1 MSEKK
6 TTTTLTVPRLG
17 EGIVEVLIL
26 RLLKQPGDLVAKDEL
41 LYEMEH
47 DKASLEI
54 ESPTAGRL
62 TAWLVEEG
70 RRVPIGGA
78 VAEIEPVAE
87 TEAVAGTGAP
97 AEPGAAADGAGPV
110 PAPAQGASPAGP
122 PGQPR
127 TGTVR
132 IPPRTR
138 AHARRLGLD
147 ETVLATLVPARG
159 RSLMPADLER
169 HVADRACAAPEPQQ
183 VRLQARSQD
192 PVEGAKPV
200 TPAPLTGAGHD
211 FTDRPVSRRQKELN
225 RALRSGTGDV
235 VPAVVATEVREEL
248 LASALRARRAA
259 GDGQNFTT
267 AFQVFAHLA
276 ARVAADFPFLRS
288 RRLGEDHLRVFDH
301 VDLGIACAGEDGDL
315 TIGVVRGSDL
325 LDADRFDERY
335 ADAVERAL
343 GGESQADG
351 RVTLM
356 LSHLGD
362 QGATFAVP
370 VVVPPAAAT
379 LFLGAPSGSGPKA
392 VRRIVLAFDH
402 TVFNGQEAAR
412 FLDALRAELAQAGE
426 PEAPVPAATTDR
438 TRADGQQAREVRESA
453 LERLTALASEVADH
467 AVDPDRPL
475 GEQGIDS
482 AKALRLTREAGRIFG
497 TKLPA
502 TAIWKYPTLRA
513 LAELLPQTAPGEA
526 PPTPPTPIAPI
537 APVASVPVA
546 SAAATSVAATSV
558 PVPVA
563 VPDAR
568 GPAEEDVRG
577 AVAVIGMACRVPGAD
592 DVDAFW
598 SLLAEGHCRIEPVP
612 AGRFAGSP
620 AGDPAAAAPRAGLLD
635 RIDLFDARFFS
646 VTPRQAASMD
656 PQQRALLELSWHALE
671 HAALDPDDLAGT
683 PVGVFAAACSYD
695 YREQLVERDAAD
707 GYATVGT
714 FPAFLANRIS
724 HTYDFTGPSITVDT
738 ACSGALTALS
748 LAERAI
754 RSGDCEIALAGAA
767 NLLSNGFNNEAYR
780 RAGMLSPQ
788 GTSLVFDR
796 GADGFVRGE
805 GAGWVVL
812 KRLDR
817 AIEDGDPVLAVLRAT
832 AVNHG
837 GRAAALTAPNPR
849 AQAALVRTALD
860 RAGLHAADL
869 GFLEAHG
876 TATPLGDPI
885 EIDAVREV
893 LEGGAGGPVTRAAG
907 PLDRLWVGS
916 AKANIGHLEGASG
929 LAGLIK
935 AVQVLRNELIPG
947 TPNFTELNPH
957 IDLDGTPLTVA
968 DHPVRWPRVD
978 GSPRRAAV
986 SAFGFGGSNA
996 HAVLEEAPAL
1006 DGPGAANGN
1015 GVLLAVPL
1023 SAATARSLVRLA
1035 GRLADRI
1042 GKEPS
1047 GLDLQQIAWSL
1058 QSGRRALAERMLV
1071 VARDTGELADAVRA
1085 FAAGETHP
1093 ATATL
1098 ERPDALATLTDERA
1112 RTALLQWL
1120 SGGTADWAALWTV
1133 GQPPRRVPLVPYPF
1147 EREPYWLPGEP
1158 AARPASA
1165 VAAPSGPAPTAVVA
1179 TAAAVTGGR
1188 TNALVLPAG
1197 HPLAEHRV
1205 AGRAVAPGA
1214 LLIDALAGGGP
1225 VALSG
1230 VRFLRPVPFDD
1241 GLRLER
1247 GTDDGHG
1254 RTALTVHHDG
1264 HVHAR
1269 AVADPGTPEPLAA
1282 GDRTLADGTP
1292 VDLADMLHR
1301 AGIDVGTA
1309 YHAVT
1314 ALVRSGNR
1322 AAGRLTPP
1330 AGDPLTRRVGWLD
1343 AALQAA
1349 CALAA
1354 PGSTL
1359 MAAALGR
1366 VFWSGELPDR
1376 ADLLL
1381 HLVEDSP
1388 EHVLVD
1394 LDAVTE
1400 DGRAVLRVRG
1410 LRLVQAP
1417 SAPASTAPAQAAQD
1431 SAPIRVLSPVWA
1443 EESTP
1448 RPAPAG
1454 TATHTV
1460 TLYDRHTERAA
1471 EGLRGDVATLLP
1483 VGPDGVDRDRLGTA
1497 VRAAA
1502 GSPLAVTLLVGGCRW
1517 TEDTAGVTALRHWLT
1532 ALLTTAQVLAES
1544 GTPAEVR
1551 LLTTGLGAPDG
1562 ESPAPGASLQGALL
1576 GALRTLPL
1584 EVPTVTAAAVDL
1596 PADALHSAAFEPIAA
1611 AVAEPCGRAVPLVA
1625 LRGVR
1630 RLRQVLAERPLPDA
1644 RGFRPGG
1651 VYVVFG
1657 GAGGIGGEVARHLAA
1672 RYRASLLLVG
1682 RSAEGEDV
1690 RNLLEDLR
1698 AAGGQAHYHR
1708 GDVTDAGDVAAALA
1722 RCRTDFGEPDGLLH
1736 SVGSVSDGLLTGL
1749 TAADIDHVLETKVT
1763 AVLTLRR
1770 ALAGRPG
1777 TALIL
1782 FSSVAGLFGSVGG
1795 LNYAAANAFLDHYAA
1810 AVDGDGGL
1818 VVRTFDWGLWRGTGL
1833 ARQYTAHVRRQYPG
1847 LTDFEPERGVA
1858 ALEAGMSGTDPQTVA
1873 ISGDPEPLRAL
1884 TRPAAAD
1891 PAHLLERYARG
1902 ALARTMADL
1911 GLDHGTARAGC
1922 TAAADLLGVVPEH
1935 HRLLAAVLDLLE
1947 GEGPDARS
1955 AVHLA
1960 TDRAALLAGHPD
1972 LLGHVELLDR
1982 ALASYGPVLRGEQPA
1997 TAVLFPR
2004 GDLGAVSAIYSNNQL
2019 FDPVN
2024 AAVARELAADAAR
2037 IAREG
2042 RRPRI
2047 LEIGAGVGG
2056 TTASALAAMDAL
2068 GVTDAEYAYTDVS
2081 RAFLQHARRR
2091 FGERVGPQ
2099 LLDIEKSPAGQGF
2112 ATGHYD
2118 LVVASNV
2125 LHATRDLTLVL
2136 RHVSELLA
2144 PGGRL
2149 LLVEITVPAAV
2160 YTLTFGLTDGWWRYV
2175 DTQYRLPHGPL
2186 LDGARWQALLEA
2198 GGWTLAGVGHQ
2209 RDVPG
2214 CVALLDCRAPSA
2226 PAADVPAAAAATRTP
2241 AADGTDGTGGT
2252 HDRLREIVRELLGDP
2267 RADVPGDRPW
2277 QELGIDSLLNLELVT
2292 AVSKAFGE
2300 ISSTALF
2307 EHRTLDELARAL
2319 GGRARPAGATA
2330 AATAF
2335 AAAEA
2340 PDEAPAAGDG
2350 DATGDGAGAADL
2362 LAELT
2367 GLAADLTGQDH
2378 ALIDQDCDFPGI
2390 GVDSL
2395 LNGEF
2400 TAALRQRF
2408 PARAIPSTVLFEH
2421 TSLRSLA
2428 AWLAA
2433 PTRRARP
2440 HAVTVAAATPPA
2452 PLTVPATLPVSPD
2465 AAARS
2470 AAGPRPARPAVPAE
2484 PSGHRA
2490 PVAIVGLAGRYPGAE
2505 DIDAFWRLLSEG
2517 RNPVTEVPAE
2527 RWDWRTAR
2535 TLGGGYA
2542 RWGCFVDGWDR
2553 FDPELFRITPR
2564 DAAVMDPQERLFLE
2578 VSWEAFETA
2587 GYSRRTLSGSAG
2599 GPKVGVFAG
2608 VTSNSHLIAQ
2618 HQARLA
2624 GADNPEYAVTAAA
2637 SVANRVSH
2645 AFDLSGPSL
2654 TVDTM
2659 CSSSLT
2665 ALHLA
2670 CRAVQDGE
2678 ADLALAGGVNL
2689 YLHPDRFAGLCALGM
2704 PSRGDRTRAFGA
2716 GGDGFVPGEGVGAV
2730 VLKRLDRAEADG
2742 DTVYAVIRGTGLNHG
2757 GGTGGYTVPNPLAQA
2772 AVIGTTLDAAGID
2785 PAAVGYLEAHG
2796 TGTEL
2801 GDPIELRALA
2811 LAFDGD
2817 RPATAGLRIG
2827 SVKSN
2832 IGHGEAAAGIAGL
2845 TKAVLQLR
2853 HGQLVPTL
2861 HAEQLNPKLDLDGT
2875 SLHIQRRAEA
2885 WPQSVDAEGRTLPRL
2900 AAVSSFGAGGS
2911 NAHVLL
2917 EEYPQTAQPA
2927 PARPGADRTPVL
2939 LPLSAPDPQ
2948 RLRTLAARLAG
2959 LIAHVPGSE
2968 TLLAATA
2975 TPTDIAHTLR
2985 VGRETWPHRAAVTA
2999 SDPRRLREAL
3009 TALAEGR
3016 PHPDVATAD
3025 TADHAEAVARAW
3037 VVDGRP
3043 PAQDLPGRRVALPT
3057 TPFARRRCTLTAP
3070 EGHDPLLGAPIDLPL
3085 ADSVR
3090 IPATRTVTAR
3100 LGGASR
3106 WVADHV
3112 VDGTALLP
3120 GAFHPELVHEA
3131 LLTAGES
3138 PYRQVIRDLM
3148 WPAPAAGLPMTV
3160 RAELAE
3166 PGADGTRSFT
3176 VEAVTA
3182 ADGERT
3188 AARGWTEAAVADRVQ
3203 PSLRYRPEDLARHLA
3218 EGVDAEDFYRVF
3230 AGHGFA
3236 YGPLYRTVRRA
3247 LRDGEET
3254 TARLRLPD
3262 GEDRDGRQVLHPALF
3277 DGACQTAAFL
3287 LLCEDPAARRRY
3299 RPLSVNRLAVH
3310 APVTGEAYVHARRV
3324 RAEEA
3329 SGTHVFDVRLVDAG
3343 SGEVLAEAEGFR
3355 IRVEDRDAP
3364 AAPARTADTAT
3375 TAAAFAPADGDRAPA
3390 VATYRL
3396 GWPDAPRPAA
3406 GRPIGTLWTVG
3417 DGALADGLAPQAA
3430 ARLSFDR
3437 ACDVD
3442 ALAETAGRTG
3452 APATV
3457 LVDLTGGPRG
3467 LGFGAEPLPAGQ
3479 IAADWTDFRT
3489 GPIAQVFGL
3498 LQALVRSRAL
3508 DGVLVLFATDDSATG
3523 PSPFQRALHS
3533 LVRTV
3538 AGETGRLRLRM
3549 ASVGSGT
3556 AGTVLPDADADAD
3569 AVAAVRAEL
3578 SAEPADGEDWV
3589 RIGPG
3594 DRRRRAALAPVRDTG
3609 TADPAGLL
3617 RADGTYLVIGG
3628 QGGLG
3633 SEIAAAVRAARPTAR
3648 LVLVGRSA
3656 PDEAALAQLRG
3667 PAGTGPVD
3675 YRRCDVTDLAQLAE
3689 LAAELQR
3696 SGTELHG
3703 IVHTAGVLRDGF
3715 LRGKTPEM
3723 IEEVCRA
3730 KVLAAV
3736 AVDAA
3741 FHDHPLDFFVV
3752 ASSLAAL
3759 VGNQGQSD
3767 YAFANGFLDGFAAAR
3782 TRWTELGLR
3791 SGRSL
3796 SVGWPVLEGAGM
3808 APEPAALGYLSDTFG
3823 LRPLPVREAVR
3834 RMWPLLDLATGP
3846 GQAHAALVAG
3856 DQDLW
3861 SRALGVAADAAADTP
3876 EPREAPAA
3884 PTPTPAVAD
3893 AAAAADPAPAADGRT
3908 AALRWLAERVGRAI
3922 GVPAAMIAADRPL
3935 LDYGVDSIAVM
3946 RLSRLLEDDL
3956 GRLPVALLLD
3966 SSTLGELTDRL
3977 LRDHGAQLTAAVSAE
3992 TGPAPAEAP
4001 AAPAAPA
4008 VIGAAPAPV
4017 DAAGTEAVPL
4027 PDRLIGMWTS
4037 DQAAA
4042 PLAPYNISLSWRLAD
4057 ADRAALAGAVDDLV
4071 RRHPVLGCCVRP
4083 HRGEPSFVPART
4095 APALVDRSPEVG
4107 MDLATAVRQEADRRF
4122 APATEPLLR
4131 PVLWRDGTDTIVQL
4145 TTHHLAADGR
4155 SAELIGQDLAALYAA
4170 RTGGGTVLAPAPS
4183 FADVLRRERED
4194 AARTRAADESFWAA
4208 RLARLTAGPLFP
4220 DADTGTDAASAQRE
4234 YGLGADL
4241 SALLSATA
4249 RTAGVTPFTVL
4260 LAAFAASLG
4269 RLTGRRS
4276 FLLAVPAYGRASASE
4291 DDAVGCF
4298 VNSVPLRIDLD
4309 PARPV
4314 ADWLTSLHDE
4324 VRGAVGHAGLPY
4336 PRLTELCRAAGEH
4349 TVPTVTFAYQNWRR
4363 ETAGA
4368 APGGRTDIGLPVH
4381 RRGQRGHF
4389 DLGLE
4394 VTDGPDGMDVLANH
4408 RTGALDGPAVD
4419 GLVEDLRRMV
4429 VELSRDLDGGRTG
4442 RLLDPAGS
4450 TLVSRFAD
4458 SVRRTPDR
4466 TAVEDRDE
4474 TFSYAALDELS
4485 DAVARQ
4491 VSRATGPGEPVAV
4504 LMHRSARLAA
4514 VLLGILKSGRPYVPL
4529 DDSYPA
4535 DRLRM
4540 VVEGAEC
4547 RLAVA
4552 DPDLAALLPA
4562 TLRVLPAAQALDP
4575 AAALEPDSG
4584 RGTAPLPGDL
4594 AYLMFTSGSTG
4605 RPKGVGV
4612 THGNVVHTLEAIAAT
4627 TGTGPQDRLLAVT
4640 TVCFD
4645 ISVLELFMPLL
4656 TGGTV
4661 VVARRTDVVDA
4672 RRLADLI
4679 ESRNITVLQATPAGW
4694 QLLLDGGWRGRA
4706 GLTALCGGEALPPN
4720 LAAGLVSRTGS
4731 LWNVYG
4737 PTEATIWSTIGRV
4750 DGAAVHL
4757 GGPIG
4762 ATDLVVTEVD
4772 GTAAPAAGEPGE
4784 LWIGGPGVAQGYW
4797 RRPDLTAERF
4807 TAHPARPEGGGRW
4820 FRTGDLVRRDE
4831 QGRLVFLGRAD
4842 SQVKIRGHRVELG
4855 EIEAVLGTHPGLAR
4869 VVVVLRGEG
4878 ALVRL
4883 VAVAV
4888 PARGAAAPGLDEL
4901 RAFAAASL
4909 PAWMLPD
4916 RLVTTPEL
4924 ALTPNGKVDRKAA
4937 ALLARPAAEREAA
4950 TDPVRSADP
4959 APAPVPMP
4967 PAVHAPAQADPA
4979 RIRQSVTSFWAEL
4992 LELDHVPGDRRFF
5005 DLGGNSLLLGRLF
5018 ARLEDR
5024 FPGTGLEVADLFARP
5039 TLDDQVALLT
5049 ERLAPAAPPAP
5060 AAPAARTALPPSAP
5074 AARPSRREARRAL
5087 RLGDDHR

>member
-62 TAWLVEEG
+62 GAWLVEEG
-70 RRVPIGGA
+70 QRVPVGGA

-87 TEAVAGTGAP
+87 PAGP
-97 AEPGAAADGAGPV
+97 AGPGAAADGAGTA

-122 PGQPR
+122 PGRSR

-147 ETVLATLVPARG
+147 EAVLATLVPARG

-169 HVADRACAAPEPQQ
+169 HVADGAATPEPQQ
-183 VRLQARSQD
+183 ARPPA
-192 PVEGAKPV
+192 PVEAPGEAPVEAPASVPAPVEAAKPAAA
-200 TPAPLTGAGHD
+200 APLTGAGHG
-211 FTDRPVSRRQKELN
+211 FTDLPVSPRQKELN

-248 LASALRARRAA
+248 LTSALRARRAA
-259 GDGQNFTT
+259 GDGRNFTT

-276 ARVAADFPFLRS
+276 ARVAAGFPFLRS

-315 TIGVVRGSDL
+315 TIGVVRGADV
-325 LDADRFDERY
+325 LDSGRFDERY

-426 PEAPVPAATTDR
+426 PETPVPTATADR
-438 TRADGQQAREVRESA
+438 TADGQQAREVRESA
-453 LERLTALASEVADH
+453 LERLTALASDVAEH
-467 AVDPDRPL
+467 PVDPDRPL

-497 TKLPA
+497 TRLPA

-513 LAELLPQTAPGEA
+513 LAELLPETAPGAAA
-526 PPTPPTPIAPI
+526 PTAS
-537 APVASVPVA
+537 APVESAPTA
-546 SAAATSVAATSV
+546 SAPVESAPVESA
-558 PVPVA
+558 PVPGA
-563 VPDAR
+563 A
-568 GPAEEDVRG
+568 PAAETREGGDDVRG

-598 SLLAEGHCRIEPVP
+598 SLLADGGCRIEPVP

-620 AGDPAAAAPRAGLLD
+620 AGDPAAAPRAGLLD

-671 HAALDPDDLAGT
+671 HAALDPGDLAGT

-817 AIEDGDPVLAVLRAT
+817 AIADGDPVLAVLRAT

-860 RAGLHAADL
+860 RAGLQAGDL

-876 TATPLGDPI
+876 TGTPLGDPI

-893 LEGGAGGPVTRAAG
+893 LDGGAEGPVTRAAG

-957 IDLDGTPLTVA
+957 IDLAGTPLTVA
-968 DHPVRWPRVD
+968 DRPVRWPRVD

-1006 DGPGAANGN
+1006 AGAGAAGGN
-1015 GVLLAVPL
+1015 GAPLAVPL
-1023 SAATARSLVRLA
+1023 SAATARSLARLA
-1035 GRLADRI
+1035 GDLADRI
-1042 GKEPS
+1042 GREPS
-1047 GLDLQQIAWSL
+1047 DLRQIAWTL

-1071 VARDTGELADAVRA
+1071 VARDTGELAGAARA
-1085 FAAGETHP
+1085 FAAGEAHP
-1093 ATATL
+1093 ATATAG
-1098 ERPDALATLTDERA
+1098 RTDALAALADDRA
-1112 RTALLQWL
+1112 RTALLEWL
-1120 SGGTADWAALWTV
+1120 AGGTADWAELWTG
-1133 GQPPRRVPLVPYPF
+1133 GQPPRRIPLVPYPF

-1158 AARPASA
+1158 AARPEPTAT
-1165 VAAPSGPAPTAVVA
+1165 APSGPVA
-1179 TAAAVTGGR
+1179 TAAAVTGGPAD
-1188 TNALVLPAG
+1188 ALVLPAD

-1214 LLIDALAGGGP
+1214 LLVDALAGGGP
-1225 VALSG
+1225 VALRG
-1230 VRFLRPVPFDD
+1230 VRFLSPVPFDA
-1241 GLRLER
+1241 GLRLQR
-1247 GTDDGHG
+1247 GTADGHG
-1254 RTALTVHHDG
+1254 RTAVTVTRDG

-1269 AVADPGTPEPLAA
+1269 AAADPGTPEPLAA
-1282 GDRTLADGTP
+1282 GDRTLTGGTP
-1292 VDLADMLHR
+1292 VDLAGVLHR
-1301 AGIDVGTA
+1301 AGIDVGPA

-1314 ALVRSGNR
+1314 GLVRSLDW
-1322 AAGRLTPP
+1322 AIGRLTPP

-1349 CALAA
+1349 CALTA
-1354 PGSTL
+1354 PGRSL
-1359 MAAALGR
+1359 MAAAIGR
-1366 VFWSGELPDR
+1366 VAWSGELPDR
-1376 ADLLL
+1376 AHLVL
-1381 HLVEDSP
+1381 HLVEDAP
-1388 EHVLVD
+1388 GHVLVD

-1417 SAPASTAPAQAAQD
+1417 AAPAPAAAD
-1431 SAPIRVLSPVWA
+1431 GDPIRVLSPVWA
-1443 EESTP
+1443 DESTP
-1448 RPAPAG
+1448 GPAPADTG
-1454 TATHTV
+1454 TRTV
-1460 TLYDRHTERAA
+1460 VLYDRHTERAA
-1471 EGLRGDVATLLP
+1471 DGLRGTLLP
-1483 VGPDGVDRDRLGTA
+1483 VGPDGVDRERLGTA

-1544 GTPAEVR
+1544 GAPAEVR

-1562 ESPAPGASLQGALL
+1562 ESPAAGASLQGALL

-1584 EVPTVTAAAVDL
+1584 EVPAVTAAAVDL
-1596 PADALHSAAFEPIAA
+1596 PADALRGAAGDLPAA
-1611 AVAEPCGRAVPLVA
+1611 ALAEPCGRAVPLVA
-1625 LRGVR
+1625 LRGAR
-1630 RLRQVLAERPLPDA
+1630 RLRQVFAERPLPDGA

-1690 RNLLEDLR
+1690 RALLDDLR

-1708 GDVTDAGDVAAALA
+1708 GDVTDAGDVAAALD
-1722 RCRTDFGEPDGLLH
+1722 RCRTAFGEPDGLLH

-1763 AVLTLRR
+1763 AVLALRR
-1770 ALAGRPG
+1770 ALAGRPD
-1777 TALIL
+1777 TALVL

-1911 GLDHGTARAGC
+1911 GLDRGTARAGL

-1947 GEGPDARS
+1947 GEGPHAPS
-1955 AVHLA
+1955 AAHLA
-1960 TDRAALLAGHPD
+1960 ADRAALLAGHPD

-2004 GDLGAVSAIYSNNQL
+2004 GDLGAVSAIYSGNRL

-2024 AAVARELAADAAR
+2024 AAAARELAADAAR

-2091 FGERVGPQ
+2091 FGERVSPQ

-2125 LHATRDLTLVL
+2125 LHATRDLTRVL

-2175 DTQYRLPHGPL
+2175 DTRYRLPHGPL

-2198 GGWTLAGVGHQ
+2198 GGWTLAGIGHL

-2226 PAADVPAAAAATRTP
+2226 LTEDEPAAAAAWAP
-2241 AADGTDGTGGT
+2241 PADGTDGTR
-2252 HDRLREIVRELLGDP
+2252 DRLREIVRELLGDP
-2267 RADVPGDRPW
+2267 QAAVPGDRPW
-2277 QELGIDSLLNLELVT
+2277 QELGIDSLLNLELV
-2292 AVSKAFGE
+2292 ACVSKAFGE
-2300 ISSTALF
+2300 ISTTALF
-2307 EHRTLDELARAL
+2307 EHRTLDDLARAL
-2319 GGRARPAGATA
+2319 DGRARPAGATA
-2330 AATAF
+2330 P
-2335 AAAEA
+2335 AAASAAAQAEA
-2340 PDEAPAAGDG
+2340 VGH
-2350 DATGDGAGAADL
+2350 GDGASAADL

-2367 GLAADLTGQDH
+2367 GMAADLTGQDH
-2378 ALIDQDCDFPGI
+2378 ALIDQDRDFPGI

-2408 PARAIPSTVLFEH
+2408 PDRAIPSTVLFEH

-2433 PTRRARP
+2433 PARQTRP
-2440 HAVTVAAATPPA
+2440 HTGRAATAAPSAPVTVPVTPAVVPTAPA
-2452 PLTVPATLPVSPD
+2452 VPAMPAVPTAALP

-2470 AAGPRPARPAVPAE
+2470 GADLRPARRTAAPAAPG
-2484 PSGHRA
+2484 GHRA
-2490 PVAIVGLAGRYPGAE
+2490 PIAIVGLAGRYPGAE
-2505 DIDAFWRLLSEG
+2505 DLDAFWRMLSEG
-2517 RNPVTEVPAE
+2517 RTPVTEVPAD

-2542 RWGCFVDGWDR
+2542 RWGCFLDGWDR

-2618 HQARLA
+2618 HHARLA

-2772 AVIGTTLDAAGID
+2772 AVIGTTLDDAGVD

-2817 RPATAGLRIG
+2817 RPATTTGLRIG

-2853 HGQLVPTL
+2853 HGRLVPTL

-2875 SLHIQRRAEA
+2875 SLHIQRRAEV
-2885 WPQSVDAEGRTLPRL
+2885 WPQPADTEGRPLPRL
-2900 AAVSSFGAGGS
+2900 AAVSSFGAGGT

-2917 EEYPQTAQPA
+2917 EEYPQTAPPA
-2927 PARPGADRTPVL
+2927 APRSGADRTPVV
-2939 LPLSAPDPQ
+2939 LPLSAPDPE

-2959 LIAHVPGSE
+2959 LIARAPGGE

-2975 TPTDIAHTLR
+2975 TPADLAHTLQ

-2999 SDPRRLREAL
+2999 CDPRRLREAL

-3025 TADHAEAVARAW
+3025 TADRAEPAARAW
-3037 VVDGRP
+3037 VADGRL

-3057 TPFARRRCTLTAP
+3057 TPFARRRCTLPAP
-3070 EGHDPLLGAPIDLPL
+3070 DGHDPRLGDPVDLPL
-3085 ADSVR
+3085 AGAVR
-3090 IPATRTVTAR
+3090 IPAARTVTAR

-3166 PGADGTRSFT
+3166 PGADGARSFT

-3188 AARGWTEAAVADRVQ
+3188 AARGWTEPAVADRVR
-3203 PSLRYRPEDLARHLA
+3203 PSLRYRPDDLARHLA

-3287 LLCEDPAARRRY
+3287 LLSEDPAARRRY
-3299 RPLSVNRLAVH
+3299 RPLSVDRLAVH

-3329 SGTHVFDVRLVDAG
+3329 SGTHVFDLRLVDAG

-3355 IRVEDRDAP
+3355 IRVEDRDGP
-3364 AAPARTADTAT
+3364 AAPARTADTAAP
-3375 TAAAFAPADGDRAPA
+3375 AAASAPSAVSAPSAASVPADGDRIPA

-3396 GWPDAPRPAA
+3396 GWPDAPRTAA

-3437 ACDVD
+3437 ACDAA
-3442 ALAETAGRTG
+3442 ALEETAGRTG

-3467 LGFGAEPLPAGQ
+3467 LGFGAGPLPAEQ
-3479 IAADWTDFRT
+3479 MAAEWTDFRT

-3498 LQALVRSRAL
+3498 LRALVCSRAL

-3549 ASVGSGT
+3549 ASVDCGT
-3556 AGTVLPDADADAD
+3556 PGTGLPE

-3578 SAEPADGEDWV
+3578 TAEPVDGEDWV

-3633 SEIAAAVRAARPTAR
+3633 REIAAAVRAARPTAR

-3656 PDEAALAQLRG
+3656 PDEAVLAGLRG

-3675 YRRCDVTDLAQLAE
+3675 YRRCDVTDPAQLAG

-3715 LRGKTPEM
+3715 LRGKTPEV

-3730 KVLAAV
+3730 KALAAV
-3736 AVDAA
+3736 AVDAV

-3782 TRWTELGLR
+3782 ARWTEQGLR

-3834 RMWPLLDLATGP
+3834 RMWPLLDRATGP

-3856 DQDLW
+3856 EQDVW
-3861 SRALGVAADAAADTP
+3861 SRALGVVADGTADTSG
-3876 EPREAPAA
+3876 A
-3884 PTPTPAVAD
+3884 PT
-3893 AAAAADPAPAADGRT
+3893 AAADPAPAAPLPPTAPADGRT
-3908 AALRWLAERVGRAI
+3908 AALRWLAERVSRAI

-3966 SSTLGELTDRL
+3966 SSTLGELTDLL
-3977 LRDHGAQLTAAVSAE
+3977 LRDHGAQLTAAVAAE
-3992 TGPAPAEAP
+3992 
-4001 AAPAAPA
+4001 AAPAAAEAPEGRTVTAATATVPA
-4008 VIGAAPAPV
+4008 AEAVPADGAGRTA
-4017 DAAGTEAVPL
+4017 AVPL

-4042 PLAPYNISLSWRLAD
+4042 PLAPYNVSLSWRLAG
-4057 ADRAALAGAVDDLV
+4057 ADRAALAGAVEDLV

-4083 HRGEPSFVPART
+4083 HRGEPSFVPAQA
-4095 APALVDRSPEVG
+4095 APALVDRSPEG
-4107 MDLATAVRQEADRRF
+4107 GLDLAAAVRQEADRRF
-4122 APATEPLLR
+4122 ALATEPLLR
-4131 PVLWRDGTDTIVQL
+4131 AVLWRDGTDTVVQL

-4155 SAELIGQDLAALYAA
+4155 SAELIGRDLAGLYAA
-4170 RTGGGTVLAPAPS
+4170 RTGGGPALAPAPS

-4194 AARTRAADESFWAA
+4194 AARTRAADESFWAG
-4208 RLARLTAGPLFP
+4208 RLARPTAEPLFP
-4220 DADTGTDAASAQRE
+4220 DTGADAASAQRE

-4241 SALLSATA
+4241 SALLSGTA

-4291 DDAVGCF
+4291 DEAVGCF

-4314 ADWLTSLHDE
+4314 ADWLAVLHDE

-4336 PRLTELCRAAGEH
+4336 PRLAELCRAAGEH

-4363 ETAGA
+4363 ETAGSAPA
-4368 APGGRTDIGLPVH
+4368 AHTALGLPVH

-4389 DLGLE
+4389 DLGFE
-4394 VTDGPDGMDVLANH
+4394 VTDGPDGVEVLANH
-4408 RTGALDGPAVD
+4408 RTGALDGTAVD

-4429 VELSRDLDGGRTG
+4429 VELSRELAGGRVA

-4458 SVRRTPDR
+4458 AARRTPDR
-4466 TAVEDRDE
+4466 PAVEDRDE
-4474 TFSYAALDELS
+4474 TLSYAALDGLS

-4491 VSRATGPGEPVAV
+4491 VSRAVGPGEPVAV

-4552 DPDLAALLPA
+4552 DPDLAALLPS
-4562 TLRVLPAAQALDP
+4562 TLRVLPAAEALDP
-4575 AAALEPDSG
+4575 DAAPEAGSG
-4584 RGTAPLPGDL
+4584 QGTAPLPGDL

-4672 RRLADLI
+4672 GRLAGLI
-4679 ESRNITVLQATPAGW
+4679 ENRDITVLQATPAGW

-4720 LAAGLVSRTGS
+4720 LAADLLSRTGS

-4750 DGAAVHL
+4750 DGETVHL

-4762 ATDLVVTEVD
+4762 ATGLAVTEVD
-4772 GTAAPAAGEPGE
+4772 GTAAPAPGEPGE
-4784 LWIGGPGVAQGYW
+4784 LWIGGPAVAQGYW

-4869 VVVVLRGEG
+4869 VVVVLRGTG

-4901 RAFAAASL
+4901 RAFAAARL

-4937 ALLARPAAEREAA
+4937 ALLARPAAEQEAA
-4950 TDPVRSADP
+4950 TGPAP
-4959 APAPVPMP
+4959 APAPVPVP
-4967 PAVHAPAQADPA
+4967 PAAHAPAPADPA
-4979 RIRQSVTSFWAEL
+4979 EIRQSVTSFWTEL
-4992 LELDHVPGDRRFF
+4992 LELDRVPGDRRFF

-5024 FPGTGLEVADLFARP
+5024 FPGIGLEVADLFARP

-5049 ERLAPAAPPAP
+5049 ERLAPAAPAAHTAP
-5060 AAPAARTALPPSAP
+5060 AGRTPLP
-5074 AARPSRREARRAL
+5074 
-5087 RLGDDHR
+5087 

>member
-87 TEAVAGTGAP
+87 TGAP
-97 AEPGAAADGAGPV
+97 AEPGAAADGAGPA

-183 VRLQARSQD
+183 VRPQDRSQD
-192 PVEGAKPV
+192 PVEAAKPV
-200 TPAPLTGAGHD
+200 AAAPLTGAGHD
-211 FTDRPVSRRQKELN
+211 FTDLPVSRRQKELN

-259 GDGQNFTT
+259 GDGQSFTT

-288 RRLGEDHLRVFDH
+288 RRLGEDHLRVFEH

-438 TRADGQQAREVRESA
+438 TRVDGQQAREVRESA

-467 AVDPDRPL
+467 AVNPDRPL

-513 LAELLPQTAPGEA
+513 LAELLPQTAPGE
-526 PPTPPTPIAPI
+526 TPPTLPTPS
-537 APVASVPVA
+537 APVASAPVA
-546 SAAATSVAATSV
+546 SAAAMSV

-563 VPDAR
+563 VPGAH
-568 GPAEEDVRG
+568 GPAEDDVRG

-620 AGDPAAAAPRAGLLD
+620 AGDPATAPRAGLLD

-754 RSGDCEIALAGAA
+754 LSGDCEIALAGAA

-860 RAGLHAADL
+860 RAGLHAEDL

-935 AVQVLRNELIPG
+935 AVHVLRNELIPG

-957 IDLDGTPLTVA
+957 IDLEGTPLTVA
-968 DHPVRWPRVD
+968 DRPVRWPRVD

-1015 GVLLAVPL
+1015 GVPLAVPL
-1023 SAATARSLVRLA
+1023 SAATARSLARLA

-1042 GKEPS
+1042 GREPS
-1047 GLDLQQIAWSL
+1047 DLDLQQIAWSL

-1071 VARDTGELADAVRA
+1071 VTRDTGELADAAKA

-1093 ATATL
+1093 AIATL
-1098 ERPDALATLTDERA
+1098 GCPDALAALADDRA
-1112 RTALLQWL
+1112 RTALLEWL
-1120 SGGTADWAALWTV
+1120 SSGTADWAALWTG

-1158 AARPASA
+1158 AARPAS
-1165 VAAPSGPAPTAVVA
+1165 TAVVA

-1188 TNALVLPAG
+1188 TDALVLPAG

-1225 VALSG
+1225 VALRG
-1230 VRFLRPVPFDD
+1230 VRFLRPVPFGD

-1254 RTALTVHHDG
+1254 RTALTVTHDG

-1292 VDLADMLHR
+1292 VDLAGVLHR
-1301 AGIDVGTA
+1301 AGIHVGTA

-1314 ALVRSGNR
+1314 ALVRSGSR
-1322 AAGRLTPP
+1322 AAGLLTPP

-1349 CALAA
+1349 CALTA

-1359 MAAALGR
+1359 MAGAIGR
-1366 VFWSGELPDR
+1366 VSWSGELPDR

-1388 EHVLVD
+1388 GHLLVD

-1417 SAPASTAPAQAAQD
+1417 AAPASAAPASTAPAQAAQD

-1448 RPAPAG
+1448 RPAPAD

-1460 TLYDRHTERAA
+1460 ALYDRHTERAA
-1471 EGLRGDVATLLP
+1471 DGLRGGVATLLP

-1562 ESPAPGASLQGALL
+1562 ESPAAGASLQGALL

-1584 EVPTVTAAAVDL
+1584 EVPAVTAAAVDL
-1596 PADALHSAAFEPIAA
+1596 PADALHRAAVELIAA

-1625 LRGVR
+1625 LRGAR

-1644 RGFRPGG
+1644 QGFRTGG

-1690 RNLLEDLR
+1690 RNLLDDLR

-1722 RCRTDFGEPDGLLH
+1722 RCRTAFGEPDGLLH

-1749 TAADIDHVLETKVT
+1749 TATDIDHVLETKVT

-1777 TALIL
+1777 TALVL

-1911 GLDHGTARAGC
+1911 GLDHGTAQAGC

-1947 GEGPDARS
+1947 GEGPDAPS
-1955 AVHLA
+1955 AAHLA
-1960 TDRAALLAGHPD
+1960 ADRAALLAGHPD

-2004 GDLGAVSAIYSNNQL
+2004 GDLGAVSAIYSDNQL

-2042 RRPRI
+2042 RRPRV

-2091 FGERVGPQ
+2091 FGERVSPQ

-2198 GGWTLAGVGHQ
+2198 GGWTLAGIGHL

-2226 PAADVPAAAAATRTP
+2226 PAADVPAA
-2241 AADGTDGTGGT
+2241 DGTDGTR
-2252 HDRLREIVRELLGDP
+2252 DRLREIVRELLGDP
-2267 RADVPGDRPW
+2267 RADIPGDRPW

-2319 GGRARPAGATA
+2319 GGQARPAGATA
-2330 AATAF
+2330 PATAF
-2335 AAAEA
+2335 APA
-2340 PDEAPAAGDG
+2340 EAPAAGNG

-2367 GLAADLTGQDH
+2367 GLAADVTGQDH
-2378 ALIDQDCDFPGI
+2378 ALIDQDSDFPSI

-2433 PTRRARP
+2433 PTRQARP
-2440 HAVTVAAATPPA
+2440 HTVTGAAATPPA
-2452 PLTVPATLPVSPD
+2452 PVTVPATSAVSPN

-2470 AAGPRPARPAVPAE
+2470 GADLRPARRAVPAA

-2517 RNPVTEVPAE
+2517 RTPVTEVPAE

-2542 RWGCFVDGWDR
+2542 RWGCFLDGWDR

-2817 RPATAGLRIG
+2817 RPATANLRIG

-2885 WPQSVDAEGRTLPRL
+2885 WPQPADAEGRPLPRL
-2900 AAVSSFGAGGS
+2900 AAVSSFGAGGT

-2927 PARPGADRTPVL
+2927 PARFEANRTPVV
-2939 LPLSAPDPQ
+2939 LPLSAPDPE

-2959 LIAHVPGSE
+2959 LIAHAPGSE

-3009 TALAEGR
+3009 TALAESR

-3025 TADHAEAVARAW
+3025 TADHAEADARAW
-3037 VVDGRP
+3037 VVEGRL

-3057 TPFARRRCTLTAP
+3057 TPFTRRRCTLTAP
-3070 EGHDPLLGAPIDLPL
+3070 EGHDPRLGAPIDLPL

-3090 IPATRTVTAR
+3090 IPASRTVTAR

-3166 PGADGTRSFT
+3166 PDADGARSFT

-3218 EGVDAEDFYRVF
+3218 EGVDAEDFYQVF
-3230 AGHGFA
+3230 AAHGFA

-3375 TAAAFAPADGDRAPA
+3375 AAAFAPADGDRAPA

-3437 ACDVD
+3437 ACDVA
-3442 ALAETAGRTG
+3442 ALEETAGRTG

-3457 LVDLTGGPRG
+3457 LVDLTGGLRG
-3467 LGFGAEPLPAGQ
+3467 LGFGADPLPAGQ

-3498 LQALVRSRAL
+3498 LRALVCSRAL
-3508 DGVLVLFATDDSATG
+3508 DGVLVLFVTDDSATG

-3549 ASVGSGT
+3549 ASVAAGT
-3556 AGTVLPDADADAD
+3556 AGTVLPD

-3656 PDEAALAQLRG
+3656 PDEAALAELRG

-3715 LRGKTPEM
+3715 LRGKTPEV

-3730 KVLAAV
+3730 KVLAAI

-3856 DQDLW
+3856 DQDMW
-3861 SRALGVAADAAADTP
+3861 SRALGVVADGTADTP
-3876 EPREAPAA
+3876 EVP
-3884 PTPTPAVAD
+3884 
-3893 AAAAADPAPAADGRT
+3893 AAAADADAAVDRSPAAPADGRP
-3908 AALRWLAERVGRAI
+3908 AALRWLAERVSRAI
-3922 GVPAAMIAADRPL
+3922 GVPAAMIAADRPM

-3956 GRLPVALLLD
+3956 GRLPVALFLD

-3977 LRDHGAQLTAAVSAE
+3977 LRDHGAQLTAAVAAE
-3992 TGPAPAEAP
+3992 PAPAAREAAEARTVASATATAPTP
-4001 AAPAAPA
+4001 AAEAVPAD
-4008 VIGAAPAPV
+4008 GAGR
-4017 DAAGTEAVPL
+4017 AAAVPL

-4042 PLAPYNISLSWRLAD
+4042 PLAPYNVSLSWQSAGV
-4057 ADRAALAGAVDDLV
+4057 DRAALAAAVDDLV

-4083 HRGEPSFVPART
+4083 HRGEPSFVPAQT
-4095 APALVDRSPEVG
+4095 AAALVDRSPEAG
-4107 MDLATAVRQEADRRF
+4107 MDLAAAVRQEADRRF
-4122 APATEPLLR
+4122 ALATEPLLR
-4131 PVLWRDGTDTIVQL
+4131 AVLWRDGTDTVVQL

-4155 SAELIGQDLAALYAA
+4155 SAELIGRDLTALYAA
-4170 RTGGGTVLAPAPS
+4170 RTGGGPALAPAPS

-4194 AARTRAADESFWAA
+4194 AARTRAADESFWAG
-4208 RLARLTAGPLFP
+4208 RLAGPTAEPLFP
-4220 DADTGTDAASAQRE
+4220 DTGAGAASAQRE

-4241 SALLSATA
+4241 SKLLLGTA

-4291 DDAVGCF
+4291 DEAVGCF

-4314 ADWLTSLHDE
+4314 ADWLAVLHDE
-4324 VRGAVGHAGLPY
+4324 VRGAIGHAGLPY
-4336 PRLTELCRAAGEH
+4336 PRLAELCRAAGEH
-4349 TVPTVTFAYQNWRR
+4349 TVPTVTVAYQNWRR
-4363 ETAGA
+4363 ETDGSAPAAGH
-4368 APGGRTDIGLPVH
+4368 TEIGLPFH

-4389 DLGLE
+4389 DLGFE
-4394 VTDGPDGMDVLANH
+4394 VTDGPDGVEVLANH
-4408 RTGALDGPAVD
+4408 RTDALDGTAVD

-4429 VELSRDLDGGRTG
+4429 VELARDTDGGRVG
-4442 RLLDPAGS
+4442 QLLDPAGS

-4458 SVRRTPDR
+4458 SVRRSPDR
-4466 TAVEDRDE
+4466 PAVEDRDG
-4474 TFSYAALDELS
+4474 TLSYAALDELS

-4491 VSRATGPGEPVAV
+4491 VSRAVGPGEPVAV

-4552 DPDLAALLPA
+4552 DPDLAALLPP
-4562 TLRVLPAAQALDP
+4562 TLRVLPAAEALDP
-4575 AAALEPDSG
+4575 DAAPQPGSG
-4584 RGTAPLPGDL
+4584 QGTAPLPGDL

-4672 RRLADLI
+4672 GRLAGLI
-4679 ESRNITVLQATPAGW
+4679 ESRDVTVLQATPAGW

-4720 LAAGLVSRTGS
+4720 LAAELVSRTGS

-4750 DGAAVHL
+4750 DGATVHL

-4762 ATDLVVTEVD
+4762 ATGLTVTEVD
-4772 GTAAPAAGEPGE
+4772 GTAAPAPGEPGE
-4784 LWIGGPGVAQGYW
+4784 LWIGGPAVAQGYW
-4797 RRPDLTAERF
+4797 HRPDLTAERF

-4869 VVVVLRGEG
+4869 VVVVLRGTG

-4937 ALLARPAAEREAA
+4937 ALLAQPAAEREAA

-4967 PAVHAPAQADPA
+4967 PAAHAPAQADPA
-4979 RIRQSVTSFWAEL
+4979 EIRQGVTSFWAEL
-4992 LELDHVPGDRRFF
+4992 LELDRVPGDRRFF

-5024 FPGTGLEVADLFARP
+5024 FPDTGLEVADLFARP

-5049 ERLAPAAPPAP
+5049 ERLAPVVPAVSAVP
-5060 AAPAARTALPPSAP
+5060 AESAGRTALPAP